1 MTYRIQASA
10 PRARQAQGT
19 ASFSG
24 SLRTEEFWSHATAPV
39 ALVVLTIGFT
49 IATPRFITWGN
60 LTGML
65 SDAAIPAILALGS
78 TFAVALAGIDL
89 SLAANLALSSVV
101 MGAAYQAGWPL
112 WLSALTAI
120 GTGLAVGAVNGVFI
134 GRVRIPDF
142 IVTLGSLSLLMGL
155 SLILSNGTPV
165 TMEIPSLTAIST
177 DSFLGIR
184 YDFILV
190 IAMAIILHVILFN
203 TRFGTHLLAVG
214 DNREAARAM
223 GLRVAR
229 VKLAGYMICGLMGGI
244 GAVFLISYVGA
255 STPTTNTNYLLNAIA
270 AVVLGGVSLFGG
282 KATIIG
288 PILGAVLLT
297 FLQDGLTMLGVSDYY
312 SPFVIGI
319 VVIAAAT
326 LMRGRTS

>member
-1 MTYRIQASA
+1 MTSQV
-10 PRARQAQGT
+10 RAGTLRAKEAQGT
-19 ASFSG
+19 RSFSRV
-24 SLRTEEFWSHATAPV
+24 LRTEEFWSYATAPV
-39 ALVVLTIGFT
+39 ALIVLIIGFT
-49 IATPRFITWGN
+49 IATPRFITWTN

-65 SDAAIPAILALGS
+65 GDAAIPVILALGS

-89 SLAANLALSSVV
+89 SLAANVALGTVV
-101 MGAAYQAGWPL
+101 MGAVYQAGWPL
-112 WLSALTAI
+112 WLAALTAI
-120 GTGLAVGAVNGVFI
+120 LTGLAVGAVNGFFV

-165 TMEIPSLTAIST
+165 VMQVPALTAIST
-177 DSFLGIR
+177 NAFLGIR

-190 IAMAIILHVILFN
+190 IVMALILHVVMFN

-214 DNREAARAM
+214 DNKEAARAM
-223 GLRVAR
+223 GLRVPR
-229 VKLAGYMICGLMGGI
+229 IRLAGYMICGLMGGL
-244 GAVFLISYVGA
+244 GAVFLASYVGA
-255 STPTTNTNYLLNAIA
+255 STPPTNTNYLLNAIA

-282 KATIIG
+282 KATIVG
-288 PILGAVLLT
+288 PVLGAVLLT

-326 LMRGRTS
+326 LMRGRR

>member
-1 MTYRIQASA
+1 MTYQVQAGT
-10 PRARQAQGT
+10 PRGRQAQGT
-19 ASFSG
+19 PSFSG

-39 ALVVLTIGFT
+39 ALVVLTISFT
-49 IATPRFITWGN
+49 IATPRFITWAN

-65 SDAAIPAILALGS
+65 SDATIPVILALGS

-89 SLAANLALSSVV
+89 SLAANVALSSVV
-101 MGAAYQAGWPL
+101 MGVAYKAGWPL
-112 WLSALTAI
+112 WLAALTAI
-120 GTGLAVGAVNGVFI
+120 VTGLAVGAVNGVFI

-165 TMEIPSLTAIST
+165 SMEVPALTAISN
-177 DSFLGIR
+177 DAFLGIR
-184 YDFILV
+184 YNFILV
-190 IAMAIILHVILFN
+190 IMMAIILHVIMFN
-203 TRFGTHLLAVG
+203 TRFGTHLLAAG
-214 DNREAARAM
+214 DNQEAARAM

-229 VKLAGYMICGLMGGI
+229 IKLAGYMICGLMGGI
-244 GAVFLISYVGA
+244 GAVFLVSYVGA

-282 KATIIG
+282 KATISG
-288 PILGAVLLT
+288 PLLGAVLLT

-326 LMRGRTS
+326 LMRGRN

>member
-1 MTYRIQASA
+1 MTYQVQD
-10 PRARQAQGT
+10 RAQGGRQAQGT
-19 ASFSG
+19 ASFG
-24 SLRTEEFWSHATAPV
+24 GTLRTEEFWSHATAPV

-49 IATPRFITWGN
+49 IATPRFITWAN

-65 SDAAIPAILALGS
+65 SDAAIPVILALGS

-89 SLAANLALSSVV
+89 SLAANVALSSVV

-112 WLSALTAI
+112 WIAALTAI
-120 GTGLAVGAVNGVFI
+120 ATGLAVGAVNGIFI

-142 IVTLGSLSLLMGL
+142 IVTLGTLSLLMGL

-165 TMEIPSLTAIST
+165 TMEVSALTAIST
-177 DSFLGIR
+177 GALLGIH

-190 IAMAIILHVILFN
+190 IMMAVILHVIMFN

-214 DNREAARAM
+214 DNKEAARAM
-223 GLRVAR
+223 GLRVPR
-229 VKLAGYMICGLMGGI
+229 IKLAGYMICGLMGGI
-244 GAVFLISYVGA
+244 GAVFLVSYVGA
-255 STPTTNTNYLLNAIA
+255 SSPPTNTNYLLNAIA

-282 KATIIG
+282 KATIAG

-326 LMRGRTS
+326 LMRGRN